1 MEVKN
6 APVTAETA
14 TEEKA
19 KKKRK
24 KTMPHALVIILA
36 IILVVTVLTWIIP
49 GGVYLQQD
57 ANGVWQGTEGFDEST
72 GSKVYVQEA
81 YYNMGKT
88 QKIGLWAMFTYIVDG
103 FASAQNIIFLILCAY
118 ATLYLL
124 QKTGALDAAIAS
136 CARLVGKKPAAAPL
150 IIAIVMFIFAF
161 WATTGTMSYEEIVA
175 FLPVFVAL
183 SLALGYDPM
192 VGASMSVCAVGFGF
206 SVGVWN
212 PFTTGTAQSIAGI
225 EMFSGSGYRLIV
237 LLVTT
242 GILVAYTLLYA
253 ARVKKDPAKSITAD
267 IDFSDQ
273 HMDDE
278 RLNSRFD
285 TKKILSLVCLA
296 AMIGVMAWGLATQGW
311 YVEEITALF
320 IVLAIALG
328 IVNLWSPSKV
338 AKIWVEGLGKAVL
351 PAIACGFARSILFIL
366 AYGCIQ
372 DPIIHWASNLLATL
386 GLYGAAVGM
395 LLFQSLLNFLIPSGS
410 SQAFVT
416 MPLMAPIA
424 EVIGMSKQV
433 AVLAFQFGDGFS
445 NLLWP
450 TAGAVIVS
458 IMAGIPIGRYYKWF
472 LPLFAIIFVVMVAF
486 LWIAISIG
494 L

>member
-1 MEVKN
+1 MENTENTQEKK
-6 APVTAETA
+6 AP
-14 TEEKA
+14 
-19 KKKRK
+19 RK
-24 KTMPHALVIILA
+24 KLLKSLPHALVIIMA
-36 IILVVTVLTWIIP
+36 IIIVVTALTWIIP
-49 GGVYLQQD
+49 GGVYLMQD

-72 GSKVYVQEA
+72 GQKVYNQA
-81 YYNMGKT
+81 AFFNMGKT
-88 QKIGLWAMFTYIVDG
+88 LKIDPWAMFTYIVDG
-103 FASAQNIIFLILCAY
+103 FGSAQNIIFLILCAY

-136 CARLVGKKPAAAPL
+136 CARLVGKRPKAAPI
-150 IIAIVMFIFAF
+150 IIAVVMFIFAF

-192 VGASMSVCAVGFGF
+192 VGAAMSVCAVGFGF

-237 LLVTT
+237 LIVSTIVLIV
-242 GILVAYTLLYA
+242 YTLIYA
-253 ARVKKDPAKSITAD
+253 ARIKKNPAKSITAD
-267 IDFSDQ
+267 MDFSESR
-273 HMDDE
+273 MDE
-278 RLNSRFD
+278 TRLNTKFD
-285 TKKILSLVCLA
+285 TKKILSLVALA

-320 IVLAIALG
+320 IILAIVLG

-338 AKIWVEGLGKAVL
+338 AKIWVEGLSKAVL
-351 PAIACGFARSILFIL
+351 PAIACGFARSMLFIM

-372 DPIIHWASNLLATL
+372 DPIIYWAANALSTL
-386 GLYGAAVGM
+386 GLYGASVGM
-395 LLFQSLLNFLIPSGS
+395 LIFQTLLNFLIPSGS
-410 SQAFVT
+410 SQALVT

-450 TAGAVIVS
+450 TAGALIVS
-458 IMAGIPIGRYYKWF
+458 IMAGVPISRYYKWF
-472 LPLFAIIFVVMVAF
+472 LPLFAITLVIMIAF
-486 LWIAISIG
+486 LWIAIAIG